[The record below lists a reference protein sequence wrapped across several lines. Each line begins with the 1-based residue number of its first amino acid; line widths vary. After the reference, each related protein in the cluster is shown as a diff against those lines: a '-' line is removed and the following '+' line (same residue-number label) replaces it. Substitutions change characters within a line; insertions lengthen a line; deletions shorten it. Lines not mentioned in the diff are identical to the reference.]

1 MNYSRF
7 DRIVDSDDEEDEEP
21 DSAEAQAKE
30 RRRLL
35 EKADIIPGPL
45 KNALAKL
52 KISLETNDEDG
63 AEHCKREMGKM
74 IRDLPLMV

>member
-1 MNYSRF
+1 MSHRSSTVANKSQGGPTPAGLGESRHHP
-7 DRIVDSDDEEDEEP
+7 RPAEEC
-21 DSAEAQAKE
+21 ARHTAY
-30 RRRLL
+30 
-35 EKADIIPGPL
+35 
-45 KNALAKL
+45 AKL